1 MKFQESLPASLAT
14 CFALMLNLTIKPDEN
29 GSVRVI
35 KTKISDTRGSSAN
48 IIDTHA
54 NIASSSTDLYN

>member
-1 MKFQESLPASLAT
+1 MEFQESLPASLA
-14 CFALMLNLTIKPDEN
+14 ASLVLMLNLTIKPGKN

-35 KTKISDTRGSSAN
+35 KTTISDTRDSSAD

-54 NIASSSTDLYN
+54 NIASSSTDVYN